1 MLPQVW
7 ILKNPDSRLVMSAAP
22 MIFLSPQKI
31 LAKRTKK
38 TKKNAIIRSIS
49 PEFRIHA
56 SQHIHKNMSGKS
68 RLPKKVTP
76 KYPDP
81 SKHSYFE
88 NQQRLLKPSFITRF
102 YWRVICDHQWS
113 FKRNW
118 RKKNGSLWCSSK
130 PLNKSPRN
138 LRVGPS
144 FSAAIGIDASK
155 THLRCDQQAYLNKK
169 QRQVQK
175 VETKIRIWQ
184 KYKVF
189 LWCDVCD
196 VHIITK
202 RNRFKNHKH
211 DFKNLDWVNV
221 CPTQNMESWRIN
233 WIMATWNIHK

>member
-118 RKKNGSLWCSSK
+118 RKKTDPFGVLPNLSTNHLEISESDHHSPQPSGSMHQKHIFDVISK
-130 PLNKSPRN
+130 LTSTRNK
-138 LRVGPS
+138 
-144 FSAAIGIDASK
+144 D
-155 THLRCDQQAYLNKK
+155 RCKK
-169 QRQVQK
+169 LKQK
-175 VETKIRIWQ
+175 SGYDKNTR
-184 KYKVF
+184 F
-189 LWCDVCD
+189 FCDVMFVMSISSPKEID
-196 VHIITK
+196 SKITSMI
-202 RNRFKNHKH
+202 
-211 DFKNLDWVNV
+211 L
-221 CPTQNMESWRIN
+221 RI
-233 WIMATWNIHK
+233 